1 LAGQVHPI
9 LILLVFFMNNYIMAD
24 LEPLKLSILI
34 GTTAHAAA
42 DRISRLQPDDDK
54 ALRIYANVLAVY
66 AVHAYLQWLEIDSS
80 LEESESL
87 HPVVAMFGDVA
98 DLLLPGLGSLECRLV
113 DRDAEVVHL
122 PSAKVERLG
131 CVVLRMAGG
140 WDDIEDLTELEIVGF
155 APSLAP
161 EISVA
166 SLAATDALLELIQ
179 GLSAKPAVVADA
191 VEIDAIS
198 VTITPEAR
206 PLLER
211 IGELLPQLSIA
222 TIAQKFDELFQTEDH
237 PDAFFSDWLEGILRG
252 DGVGS
257 PQFARGLKQS
267 DGEPN
272 ALDHLSAEDLQ
283 RISRKL
289 QKLSYK
295 LANVWK

>member
-1 LAGQVHPI
+1 
-9 LILLVFFMNNYIMAD
+9 MNNYIMAD
-24 LEPLKLSILI
+24 LEPLKLSIPI

-113 DRDAEVVHL
+113 DRDAEVVKL

-140 WDDIEDLTELEIVGF
+140 WEEIEDLTELEIVGF

-161 EISVA
+161 EISMA
-166 SLAATDALLELIQ
+166 SLSATDVLLELLQ
-179 GLSAKPAVVADA
+179 GLSAKPAADA
-191 VEIDAIS
+191 VEIDAVS
-198 VTITPEAR
+198 VTIVPEAR

-237 PDAFFSDWLEGILRG
+237 PDSFFSDWLVRILRG
-252 DGVGS
+252 DEVGS
-257 PQFARGLKQS
+257 LQFARGLKKG
-267 DGEPN
+267 DGEPDEP
-272 ALDHLSAEDLQ
+272 DHLSAEELQ
-283 RISRKL
+283 RISIEL